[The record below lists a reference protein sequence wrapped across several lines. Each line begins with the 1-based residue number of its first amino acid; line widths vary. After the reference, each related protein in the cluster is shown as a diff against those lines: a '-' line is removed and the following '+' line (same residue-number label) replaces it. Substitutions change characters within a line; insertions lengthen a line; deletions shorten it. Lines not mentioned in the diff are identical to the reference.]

1 MTMGIFGGDSQT
13 LINTSGTLIGKI
25 PAGTE
30 TYIHN
35 AGFVWL
41 ILLVPLA
48 FAGFFGMNNITTDT
62 VSPDIGSTPSALLR

>member
-1 MTMGIFGGDSQT
+1 MTLVNS
-13 LINTSGTLIGKI
+13 SGTLVGKI

-41 ILLVPLA
+41 VFLVPLA
-48 FAGFFGMNNITTDT
+48 VFGWFGMNNIATDT
-62 VSPDIGSTPSALLR
+62 VTPNPGNPAWSMTKIACSC